1 MIYSIFVEYKEN
13 MKNSNVF
20 MTMLN
25 YKLYI
30 IYSEQY
36 GINDMRYNEYNKE
49 YRKKWLSQSKLNMID
64 IINIKYEVIMIN
76 INTYTSDLNDHIYI
90 YIYILN
96 YNYII
101 W

>member
-49 YRKKWLSQSKLNMID
+49 YRKKWLSQSKLNMIN

>member
-49 YRKKWLSQSKLNMID
+49 YRKK
-64 IINIKYEVIMIN
+64 
-76 INTYTSDLNDHIYI
+76 
-90 YIYILN
+90 
-96 YNYII
+96 
-101 W
+101 